1 MKLQIITKTC
11 RGCGQTMPLDMFGTD
26 RREKD
31 SKNRLCRACLHRKYV
46 REYAELKKDPE
57 RYAALLEQ
65 RRRNSEDY
73 RRKRGARK
81 RVLHN
86 VPEGMKRCPR
96 CGKIMPREVF
106 RGASY
111 CPDCR
116 RAYNHKR
123 WEKINA
129 SAWMLERFRQTRR
142 NAYKLKKLYGRHGNK
157 GMGGCSTD
165 AERPGDRG

>member
-1 MKLQIITKTC
+1 
-11 RGCGQTMPLDMFGTD
+11 MPLDMFGTD

-31 SKNRLCRACLHRKYV
+31 GKNRLCRACLHRKYV
-46 REYAELKKDPE
+46 REYAEIKKDPE

-65 RRRNSEDY
+65 RRKNSEDY

-81 RVLHN
+81 VVRHE

-116 RAYNHKR
+116 RAYNRER
-123 WEKINA
+123 WEAIKA
-129 SAWMLERFRQTRR
+129 SDWMHERFLQTKRR
-142 NAYKLKKLYGRHGNK
+142 TYKLKKLYGNK
-157 GMGGCSTD
+157 GMGGRPTD
-165 AERPGDRG
+165 AERPRDRG